1 MSYEYEI
8 RIQGNELPAKV
19 LMELKGAT
27 GLPLGELRRRILDGE
42 AVLGCQCSDD
52 DGLARI
58 LALHDS
64 LLVQGIRTSLY
75 EDGRPEDVGL
85 FRNLLESWR
94 DTTREVGL
102 DEF

>member
-1 MSYEYEI
+1 MSNEYEI
-8 RIQGNELPAKV
+8 RIQDKEVPAKA

-27 GLPLGELRRRILDGE
+27 GLPLGELRRRVLDGE

-64 LLVQGIRTSLY
+64 LLAQGIRTSLY
-75 EDGRPEDVGL
+75 EDGRLEDVGL
-85 FRNLLESWR
+85 FWNLLESWR
-94 DTTREVGL
+94 DTSREVGL
-102 DEF
+102 NEF